1 MGRGRGDLL
10 RRQKENEL
18 TQTGVSSRIEEG
30 GDALDEPTQK
40 PGRKRKNGGGTTW
53 TLRLGA
59 AVTDE
64 GVRFTA
70 WAPNVSSVS
79 LVVIGEKEPHRM
91 NAAEGGYYS
100 TFVRGLDPG
109 KRYRYLLN
117 EDRARPDPV
126 SRSQPEGVHGPSEV
140 VDPNAFRWEDQNWKG
155 VPLEEMILYEIH
167 TGTFTPEGTF
177 DAIIPL
183 LDYLKNDLGVTA
195 IELMPVAQFSGGRNW
210 GYDGTYLFA
219 PQNSY
224 GGPWGLKSL
233 VNACHRIGLGVILDV
248 VYNHLGPEGNYLG
261 EYAPY
266 FTDRYRTPWGPAL
279 NFDGPMS
286 DEVREFV
293 VDNALYW
300 MTEYHVDGLRID
312 AVHGIFDFSARHI
325 LDEIRDSVHQ
335 QARRL
340 KRHMVVIAESDL
352 NDVRVINS
360 PSKGGYGLDA
370 QWNDDFHHCLHTIL
384 TGERNGYYQDFGE
397 FGQFVKALQD
407 GFVYSGQYSPYRR
420 RRHGSSSKH
429 LPPSKFVVFSQNHD
443 QVGNRLNGERLSTL
457 VSPEALKLAAG
468 IVLLSPNIPLL
479 FMGEEYGEEAPF
491 QYFVSHSD
499 EGVIDAVRK
508 GRKKEFSAFR
518 WEGDIPDPQDE
529 TTFLRSKIH
538 PDLRRDGRHRILF
551 ECYRTLI
558 RLRKGSS
565 SFSVHDNRRM
575 DIKAFEKEKT
585 VLIKREGEED
595 RTLCIFNFNDR
606 PSKVKT
612 AVEKGT
618 WKKVLGSWPEDRGGD
633 VAPAPESILSDGSEV
648 LFDLDPFAFAVYTQA
663 KDMG

>member
-1 MGRGRGDLL
+1 
-10 RRQKENEL
+10 L
-18 TQTGVSSRIEEG
+18 TQTGVSTRIEEG
-30 GDALDEPTQK
+30 GDGLDEPTHK
-40 PGRKRKNGGGTTW
+40 PGRKRRSGGGTTW

-79 LVVIGEKEPHRM
+79 LVIMGEKEPHRM
-91 NAAEGGYYS
+91 NAEEGGYYS
-100 TFVRGLDPG
+100 TFVRGLGPG

-117 EDRARPDPV
+117 EGRARPDPV

-140 VDPNAFRWEDQNWKG
+140 VDPNAFRWEDQHWKG

-167 TGTFTPEGTF
+167 TGTFTREGTF
-177 DAIIPL
+177 DTIIPL

-195 IELMPVAQFSGGRNW
+195 IELMPVAQFPGGRNW

-224 GGPWGLKSL
+224 GGPGALKRL

-293 VDNALYW
+293 IDNALYW

-325 LDEIRDSVHQ
+325 LDEIRDSVLQ
-335 QARRL
+335 EAR
-340 KRHMVVIAESDL
+340 KMGRHMIVIAESDL
-352 NDVRVINS
+352 NDVRVINP

-384 TGERNGYYQDFGE
+384 TGERHGYYQDFWE
-397 FGQFVKALQD
+397 FNQFVKALQE

-429 LPPSKFVVFSQNHD
+429 LPPSRFVVFSQNHD
-443 QVGNRLNGERLSTL
+443 QVGNRLKGDRLSTL
-457 VSPEALKLAAG
+457 VSLEALKLAAG

-479 FMGEEYGEEAPF
+479 FMGEEYGEEAAF

-518 WEGDIPDPQDE
+518 WGEDIPDPQDE
-529 TTFLRSKIH
+529 TAFLRSKIH
-538 PDLRRDGRHRILF
+538 PGLRHNGRNRILF
-551 ECYRTLI
+551 ECYKALI
-558 RLRKGSS
+558 RLRKEIP
-565 SFSVHDNRRM
+565 SFSVHDKRRM
-575 DIKAFEKEKT
+575 DIKAFDKEKI
-585 VLIKREGEED
+585 VLIEREGEED
-595 RTLCIFNFNDR
+595 RTLCVFNFHDG

-612 AVEKGT
+612 TVEKGI
-618 WKKVLGSWPEDRGGD
+618 WKKVFASAPEDRGGN
-633 VAPAPESILSDGSEV
+633 VAPLPDSILSGGSEV
-648 LFDLDPFAFAVYTQA
+648 VFDLDAYAFAVYRHTQ
-663 KDMG
+663 DVG